1 MLGTS
6 LVDSPP
12 NLFNAPDVSHLDS
25 LNFGIETV
33 MHLIVTGRFTNLT
46 VLFRVCVAR
55 IKGTNSVTF
64 YKFFGGLPPSFLF
77 ERSLIFFPYYR

>member
-12 NLFNAPDVSHLDS
+12 DLFNAPDVSHLDS

-33 MHLIVTGRFTNLT
+33 MHLIVTGRFTNVT

-55 IKGTNSVTF
+55 IKGTVPIMDLRCLS
-64 YKFFGGLPPSFLF
+64 FG
-77 ERSLIFFPYYR
+77 RSRTY